1 MEQTTSSGG
10 MQPGQGVSYWEDYVD
25 ILYAPADVF
34 ARRENGNFWIP
45 LLVVT
50 VFFAML
56 WMASVRVLEP
66 VFDAEWG
73 RQMERLI
80 ERHPQMSPEAL
91 EAQREPIRNMQV
103 VLAAVIVPLTI
114 FVVGFVLWA
123 VGKVF
128 EAKQTLRSALV
139 VAAFAYI
146 PRVLEQGVAIAEGFI
161 RDVEAIDGRN
171 RLTWG
176 VGRFMDPEIIS
187 PQLLAVVSRLDVF
200 TIWVTVLLA
209 IGLAVTGRISRQRA
223 AAAGVV
229 MWLIGAIPTYFAML
243 TQE

>member
-1 MEQTTSSGG
+1 MESANVNGKA
-10 MQPGQGVSYWEDYVD
+10 QPQESVSLWEDYVD
-25 ILYAPADVF
+25 ILYAPSDVF

-45 LLVVT
+45 LLAVT
-50 VFFAML
+50 VFFALL

-66 VFDAEWG
+66 VFDLEWG

-80 ERHPQMSPEAL
+80 ERNPQLSPEAL
-91 EAQREPIRNMQV
+91 EAQREPVRNLQV

-114 FVVGFVLWA
+114 LVVGFVLWA

-139 VAAFAYI
+139 VAAFAYV
-146 PRVLEQGVAIAEGFI
+146 PRVLEQAVAIGEGLI
-161 RDVEAIDGRN
+161 RNVEAIDGRN

-176 VGRFMDPEIIS
+176 VGRFMDPEVVS
-187 PQLLAVVSRLDVF
+187 PQLLAVVSRIDVF

-209 IGLAVTGRISRQRA
+209 TGLAVTGRISRKRA
-223 AAAGVV
+223 AVAGVM
-229 MWLIGAIPTYFAML
+229 MWLIGAIPSYFAML
-243 TQE
+243 IQG